1 MKTVQALYCPVG
13 GEAVN
18 GEAVKGEAG
27 DGVRNETG
35 GVGVGTLVWNNGLSE
50 SFSSKPLD
58 LVWQRITACCSTM

>member
-1 MKTVQALYCPVG
+1 M
-13 GEAVN
+13 
-18 GEAVKGEAG
+18 KGEAG

-35 GVGVGTLVWNNGLSE
+35 GVGEGTLVWNNGLSE